1 MVNRQYVVDL
11 DDAGWSELPVVGR
24 PVNNQTKGRFIG
36 EESMTHDRKVVGL
49 RAIASSPQAAQP
61 SSRRQ
66 APNEPIRL
74 LISPF

>member
-49 RAIASSPQAAQP
+49 
-61 SSRRQ
+61 
-66 APNEPIRL
+66 
-74 LISPF
+74 